1 MKICFTSIGEPF
13 GKERPRFV
21 TKYSEGKRGYKGGF
35 AYTPKKTKEH
45 ERKIAMDYATHPNHI
60 DFRRVP
66 VKIKI
71 HAYYKIPKKFNLA
84 QRAAASEQKLLPKH
98 KKPDVDNIAKLIM
111 DALEGYAYINDVQI
125 CEMEIK
131 KFYGIPP
138 RVEIE
143 IEEIEERKNESV

>member
-1 MKICFTSIGEPF
+1 MKICFTSLGEPF
-13 GKERPRFV
+13 GKERPRFA
-21 TKYSEGKRGYKGGF
+21 TKYAKGAVNGGF

-45 ERKIAMDYATHPNHI
+45 EKKIAADYVTHPNHI
-60 DFRRVP
+60 ALDRVP

-71 HAYYKIPKKFNLA
+71 HAYYKIPRKFA
-84 QRAAASEQKLLPKH
+84 RREKEAAIDKKLLPKH

-131 KFYGIPP
+131 KFYGILP

-143 IEEIEERKNESV
+143 IEETEEKKYESV